1 MNDTDGHLFPEY
13 ECETEKNA
21 SQNKSNIELIYH
33 KYPKEEL
40 LFEYLV
46 FMKQL
51 PKSLLDSEKKRLID
65 EVKKEFN
72 ITNIL
77 ANAEKLDFEK
87 LNQFKSDDNLRI
99 LPELSTKRGESLN
112 ILCPPTKTC
121 LLCHSYL
128 TMNNPPSQVVVHGIT
143 GPKIFS
149 KYILRCRQCK
159 LDDLNPVS
167 SDLRQDVYYHPERY
181 GNYKNGFLFY
191 EQENMYTKASKEVCL
206 ENLLV
211 QYCMANFMA

>member
-1 MNDTDGHLFPEY
+1 MNDTDRHLFPEY

-72 ITNIL
+72 
-77 ANAEKLDFEK
+77 KLG
-87 LNQFKSDDNLRI
+87 
-99 LPELSTKRGESLN
+99 LS
-112 ILCPPTKTC
+112 
-121 LLCHSYL
+121 
-128 TMNNPPSQVVVHGIT
+128 
-143 GPKIFS
+143 
-149 KYILRCRQCK
+149 
-159 LDDLNPVS
+159 
-167 SDLRQDVYYHPERY
+167 
-181 GNYKNGFLFY
+181 
-191 EQENMYTKASKEVCL
+191 
-206 ENLLV
+206 
-211 QYCMANFMA
+211 